1 MNEKCSVLV
10 TGGCGF
16 VGANLVRRL
25 SEDDWNVRVLD
36 NLSVG
41 RKEYLDGVK
50 NIDFLLADI
59 RSKEDLSAA
68 LDGCSA
74 VVHLAAQT
82 SVVDSVK
89 NPWRD
94 FEINVEG
101 FLNLLMACYKKGI
114 EKVVFASTN
123 AVLGDQEMPINE
135 QKLPCPISPYGAAKL
150 ACEGYANTFSSTY
163 GVKTAILRFAN
174 VYGPYSLHKESV
186 IHKFIKRAIKGESL
200 HIYGDGHQTR
210 DFIHVD
216 DISEAI
222 IMSLEK
228 DVKGVLQIA
237 TGKETSILEIAELI
251 QDISS
256 GNVTIEFKPPRKG
269 EIRRNYS
276 DISKAKS
283 LGYNPKISI
292 YRGIE
297 EVYKWYEK
305 FRSQNLFASKK
316 L

>member
-1 MNEKCSVLV
+1 MNERGSVLV

-25 SEDDWNVRVLD
+25 SVDGWNVRVLD

-50 NIDFLLADI
+50 NVSFSLGDI
-59 RSKEDLSAA
+59 RSKEDLSTA

-89 NPWRD
+89 DPWRD
-94 FEINVEG
+94 FEINVGG
-101 FLNLLMACYKKGI
+101 FLNLLIACYKNGI

-123 AVLGDQEMPINE
+123 AVLGDQDMPINE
-135 QKLPCPISPYGAAKL
+135 QKLPNPISPYGAAKL

-186 IHKFIKRAIKGESL
+186 IHKFIKRAIKGEPL

-216 DISEAI
+216 DISAAI
-222 IMSLEK
+222 TMSLERK
-228 DVKGVLQIA
+228 IEGVLQIA
-237 TGKETSILEIAELI
+237 TGKETPILEIAELI
-251 QDISS
+251 RNISGGNCDI
-256 GNVTIEFKPPRKG
+256 VFKPPRKG
-269 EIRRNYS
+269 EIMRNYS

-283 LGYNPKISI
+283 MGYNPKITI
-292 YRGIE
+292 DFGIE
-297 EVYKWYEK
+297 EVYKWY
-305 FRSQNLFASKK
+305 RSYLLNKV
-316 L
+316 

>member
-1 MNEKCSVLV
+1 MNERGLVLV

-16 VGANLVRRL
+16 IGANLIRTL
-25 SEDDWNVRVLD
+25 SNNGWNVKVLD

-41 RKEYLDGVK
+41 RKEYLNGVK
-50 NIDFLLADI
+50 NVSFSPGDI
-59 RSKEDLSAA
+59 RNKEDLSAA
-68 LDGCSA
+68 LAGCSA

-89 NPWRD
+89 DPWMD

-101 FLNLLMACYKKGI
+101 FLNLLIACHEKNI
-114 EKVVFASTN
+114 EKVVFASSN

-150 ACEGYANTFSSTY
+150 ACEAYANTFNSTY
-163 GVKTAILRFAN
+163 GVKTASLRFAN

-186 IHKFIKRAIKGESL
+186 IHKFIRRAIKGESL

-210 DFIHVD
+210 DFIHAD

-228 DVKGVLQIA
+228 DIEGVLQIA

-251 QDISS
+251 RDIHG
-256 GNVTIEFKPPRKG
+256 GNIPIEFKPPRKG

-292 YRGIE
+292 ERGIE
-297 EVYKWYEK
+297 EVYKWYK
-305 FRSQNLFASKK
+305 KSQSQILQYPK
-316 L
+316 

>member
-1 MNEKCSVLV
+1 MNERGSVLV

-25 SEDDWNVRVLD
+25 SVDGWNVRVLD

-50 NIDFLLADI
+50 NVSFSLGDI
-59 RSKEDLSAA
+59 RSKEDLSTA

-89 NPWRD
+89 DPWRD
-94 FEINVEG
+94 FEINVGG
-101 FLNLLMACYKKGI
+101 FLNLLIACQEKNI

-150 ACEGYANTFSSTY
+150 ACEGYANTFGSIY

-174 VYGPYSLHKESV
+174 VYGPYSHHKESV
-186 IHKFIKRAIKGESL
+186 IHKFIKRAIKGEPL

-222 IMSLEK
+222 TMSLESNFE
-228 DVKGVLQIA
+228 GVLQIA
-237 TGKETSILEIAELI
+237 TGKETSILEIVELI
-251 QDISS
+251 RDISG
-256 GNVTIEFKPPRKG
+256 GNVTIEFKPPQKG
-269 EIRRNYS
+269 EIMRNYS

-283 LGYNPKISI
+283 LGYNPKIAI
-292 YRGIE
+292 HRGIE
-297 EVYKWYEK
+297 EVYKWYK
-305 FRSQNLFASKK
+305 SHFLNKV
-316 L
+316 

>member
-1 MNEKCSVLV
+1 MNERGSVLV

-16 VGANLVRRL
+16 VGANLVRQL
-25 SEDDWNVRVLD
+25 SDDGWNVRVLD

-41 RKEYLDGVK
+41 RKEYLYGVK
-50 NIDFLLADI
+50 NVSFSLGDI
-59 RSKEDLSAA
+59 KSKKDLSTA

-89 NPWRD
+89 DPWMD
-94 FEINVEG
+94 FKINVGG
-101 FLNLLMACYKKGI
+101 FLNLLIACHEKGI

-186 IHKFIKRAIKGESL
+186 IHKFIKKAIKGEPL

-210 DFIHVD
+210 DFVHVD

-222 IMSLEK
+222 IMSLERNFE
-228 DVKGVLQIA
+228 GVLQIA

-251 QDISS
+251 RDIS
-256 GNVTIEFKPPRKG
+256 GENVTIEFKPPQKG
-269 EIRRNYS
+269 EIMRNYS

-283 LGYNPKISI
+283 LGYQPKIAI
-292 YRGIE
+292 RRGIE

-305 FRSQNLFASKK
+305 SQSQILQNPK
-316 L
+316 

>member
-1 MNEKCSVLV
+1 MNERGSVLV

-25 SEDDWNVRVLD
+25 SVDGWNVRVLD

-50 NIDFLLADI
+50 EVSFFLGDI
-59 RSKEDLSAA
+59 GSKEDLSTA

-82 SVVDSVK
+82 SVVDSV
-89 NPWRD
+89 NDPWLD
-94 FEINVEG
+94 FEINVGG
-101 FLNLLMACYKKGI
+101 FLNLLIACHEKNI

-216 DISEAI
+216 DVSAAI
-222 IMSLEK
+222 RMSLERNFE
-228 DVKGVLQIA
+228 GVLQIA
-237 TGKETSILEIAELI
+237 TGKETSILEIAEFI
-251 QDISS
+251 RDISNE
-256 GNVTIEFKPPRKG
+256 NVMIVFKPPRKG
-269 EIRRNYS
+269 EIMRNYS

-283 LGYNPKISI
+283 LGYNPKIAI
-292 YRGIE
+292 HRGIE
-297 EVYKWYEK
+297 EVYKWYQK
-305 FRSQNLFASKK
+305 SQSQILQNPK
-316 L
+316 